1 MALPF
6 DLERTEL
13 SVIGKEPMVNKQ
25 INDVVTG
32 NLDFATDHHPRGK
45 LYTRAL
51 LSPHA
56 HAVIQSIDASDALA
70 LPGVE
75 AVVTHEDC
83 PVYSDVLIFAGQ
95 SVAAVAAVDEDT
107 ADRAVALIK
116 VEYEVRPSVIDPEDA
131 IASNT
136 PLVGVWPEENTQV
149 GSETDRGDIEA
160 GFAAADVI
168 FTANTGWT
176 SYYQHSTLEPF
187 SVLAYWKKANEGED
201 HVYVWVSTQNPFGD
215 RRSIAGALQIP
226 QSKVHI
232 RSHGTGSGYGGK
244 SGGFTGTVAAV
255 LSKKTGRPV
264 QYQYSRR
271 ENYLIPT
278 HQFSAKASIKFGAKS
293 DGTLTALDAT
303 YWGDCGT
310 NGRAPATG
318 LSSNLR
324 WTYKCPNGHFL
335 AIRVATNKPASS
347 YWRDVAQPPASG
359 NMACAMNMMADELG
373 MNPLDFVMKNLLPT
387 LDPDQDS
394 GRPNAS
400 NSIKEVHEKLR
411 DAIGWNTN
419 YHAPGTKT
427 LSDGRMHG
435 IGLHA
440 SFDSH
445 GGLSG
450 RRGGII
456 NTTPDGKAYINF
468 GASRAGGG
476 TNSAM
481 CAIVAE
487 TIGMKYEDVM
497 VGDWGNTDVC
507 SDGGMQAGST
517 LTISVGSAFL
527 NAGLDLRAQIL
538 ERAAGMF
545 DPELTPEQLEAR
557 DGVVFEIANPTNS
570 KTMAEVLG
578 GANPLIGRGNMYV
591 KELRKPVGE
600 FEVGTRCEARTM
612 AGSAVEVAVD
622 TETGEVEILN
632 FISCVDNGRTI
643 YPAGAKG
650 QQEGGIVVQI
660 DEALKYEQIVDP
672 ETGITLN
679 PNYTDYKISTTAD
692 VDVRR
697 HSGILVNSIDA
708 NGPYGL
714 KGMGEPVVLAYGAV
728 AQAIHNAIG
737 VWVTDYPIYPQLILK
752 ALGKA

>member
-1 MALPF
+1 MVLPF
-6 DLERTEL
+6 DLAREL
-13 SVIGKEPMVNKQ
+13 SQIGKPGNKDKQ
-25 INDVVTG
+25 LNDIVTG
-32 NLDFATDHHPRGK
+32 HLDFATDHHPRGK

-116 VEYEVRPSVIDPEDA
+116 VEYEVRPAVIDPEDA

-136 PLVGVWPEENTQV
+136 PLVGVWPEENTQI
-149 GSETDRGDIEA
+149 GSETDRGDLEA

-168 FTANTGWT
+168 GTFNTGWT
-176 SYYQHSTLEPF
+176 SYYQHSTTEPF
-187 SVLAYWKKANEGED
+187 SVVAYWRKANEGED
-201 HVYVWVSTQNPFGD
+201 HVHVYVSTQNPFGD

-232 RSHGTGSGYGGK
+232 RSHGTGAGYGGK
-244 SGGFTGTVAAV
+244 SGGFPGTVAAE
-255 LSKKTGRPV
+255 LSKKAGKPV

-278 HQFSAKASIKFGAKS
+278 HQFSSKATFKIGTKS
-293 DGTLTALDAT
+293 DGTLTAIDTT

-310 NGRAPATG
+310 NGRAPVTG
-318 LSSNLR
+318 TPSNMR
-324 WTYKCPNGHFL
+324 WTYKCPNGRFV

-359 NMACAMNMMADELG
+359 NMGPALNMMAEELG

-394 GRPNAS
+394 GRPNSS
-400 NSIKEVHEKLR
+400 NAIKEVHEELR
-411 DAIGWNTN
+411 DAIGWNAN

-427 LSDGRMHG
+427 LPDGRMHG

-445 GGLSG
+445 GSLSG

-487 TIGMKYEDVM
+487 TIGMKYDDVM

-527 NAGLDLRAQIL
+527 NAGLDLREQIL
-538 ERAAGMF
+538 ERAGGRF
-545 DPELTPEQLEAR
+545 DPELTPEQLDAR

-578 GANPLIGRGNMYV
+578 GANPLIGRGNMFTKV
-591 KELRKPVGE
+591 LRKPVGD
-600 FEVGTRCEARTM
+600 FEVGTRSEGRTM
-612 AGSAVEVAVD
+612 AGSACEVAVD
-622 TETGEVEILN
+622 TETGEVEILKFVN
-632 FISCVDNGRTI
+632 CVDNGRTI
-643 YPAGAKG
+643 SAAGTKT
-650 QQEGGIVVQI
+650 QLDGGSVVMV
-660 DEALKYEQIVDP
+660 DEALRYEQIVDA

-692 VDVRR
+692 VNIDKF
-697 HSGILVNSIDA
+697 SSMAVNSVDA

-714 KGMGEPVVLAYGAV
+714 KGMGEPVVLAYASV
-728 AQAIHNAIG
+728 AMAIHNAIG
-737 VWVTDYPIYPQLILK
+737 IWVTDYPIYPQLILK